1 MDDTRLMLA
10 NQPHADGPQPG
21 VFDLTESNAR
31 AAEKKDNEGNE
42 ELNRERSQD
51 DGIDHDQ
58 IRADE
63 DGHVSV
69 CHEHKHADQLSDGEP

>member
-1 MDDTRLMLA
+1 MLA

-42 ELNRERSQD
+42 ELKSGRSQD
-51 DGIDHDQ
+51 ELIDHDQ
-58 IRADE
+58 IHADE
-63 DGHVSV
+63 DG
-69 CHEHKHADQLSDGEP
+69 